1 MPSTIQQL
9 RSLQPLRPLTP
20 IEAFNVA
27 ERQATR
33 LLKLS
38 GVTEPHVPGEI
49 IAALPRVRI
58 EVQPDLPVAGSSH
71 WSNSTKQWVI
81 RLNGD
86 DAPVRQRFTLAHE
99 TKHVLDHHVADFAS
113 PATART
119 SRAER
124 NELTCDYF
132 AACLLMPRPWV
143 KRVYG
148 QGLHEVGALAAL
160 FAVSRAAM
168 RYRLDQLGLVQS
180 RRCQTYFRR
189 STPVLDL
196 LARPLSTASPIAV
209 ETTPALV

>member
-1 MPSTIQQL
+1 MPSIIKEL
-9 RSLQPLRPLTP
+9 RALQPQRPLTP
-20 IEAFNVA
+20 IEAFNIA
-27 ERQATR
+27 ERQASR

-38 GVTEPHVPGEI
+38 GIIEPHVPGEI

-58 EVQPDLPVAGSSH
+58 DVCPELPVAGSSH

-99 TKHVLDHHVADFAS
+99 TKHILDHGVADFAY
-113 PATART
+113 PATSRT

-124 NELTCDYF
+124 IELTCDYF

-160 FAVSRAAM
+160 FGVSRAAM
-168 RYRLDQLGLVQS
+168 RYRLDQLGLS
-180 RRCQTYFRR
+180 DARRCQTYFRR
-189 STPVLDL
+189 QSWAPSAQDPSAVDL
-196 LARPLSTASPIAV
+196 T
-209 ETTPALV
+209 LVAA